1 MEFKTINKYL
11 ENLVNALREENE
23 ANTEMLDNFYT
34 YLETDDKKYLKLANN
49 QLREILK
56 GAGFG
61 ILLVLPFSPITI
73 PYLLK
78 RAQKLGIDINFL
90 PIESRMSHLPR
101 KDLLHYNWQLDEDK
115 TPHFIKYGKVWF
127 FSGFDKA
134 TRNNLM
140 EQTWEAVK
148 DNYK

>member
-34 YLETDDKKYLKLANN
+34 YLETDDKKYLNLANN
-49 QLREILK
+49 QLRDILK

-78 RAQKLGIDINFL
+78 RAQKLGIDIIPAWYKKL
-90 PIESRMSHLPR
+90 
-101 KDLLHYNWQLDEDK
+101 DLNDEENK
-115 TPHFIKYGKVWF
+115 LK
-127 FSGFDKA
+127 
-134 TRNNLM
+134 
-140 EQTWEAVK
+140 
-148 DNYK
+148 

>member
-1 MEFKTINKYL
+1 MEFKTINKHL

-49 QLREILK
+49 LLREILK

-78 RAQKLGIDINFL
+78 RAQKLGIDIIPAWYKKL
-90 PIESRMSHLPR
+90 
-101 KDLLHYNWQLDEDK
+101 DLNDEENK
-115 TPHFIKYGKVWF
+115 LK
-127 FSGFDKA
+127 
-134 TRNNLM
+134 
-140 EQTWEAVK
+140 
-148 DNYK
+148 

>member
-78 RAQKLGIDINFL
+78 RAQKLGIDIIPAWYKKLDLNDEEIIKSFGS
-90 PIESRMSHLPR
+90 IERFKEIISHQE
-101 KDLLHYNWQLDEDK
+101 KQN
-115 TPHFIKYGKVWF
+115 
-127 FSGFDKA
+127 FSGLEPQGEKPS
-134 TRNNLM
+134 
-140 EQTWEAVK
+140 W
-148 DNYK
+148 

>member
-56 GAGFG
+56 GAVFG

-78 RAQKLGIDINFL
+78 RAQKLGIDIIPAWYKKL
-90 PIESRMSHLPR
+90 
-101 KDLLHYNWQLDEDK
+101 DLNDEENK
-115 TPHFIKYGKVWF
+115 LK
-127 FSGFDKA
+127 
-134 TRNNLM
+134 
-140 EQTWEAVK
+140 
-148 DNYK
+148 

>member
-56 GAGFG
+56 GAGCG
-61 ILLVLPFSPITI
+61 ILLGLPFSPITI

-78 RAQKLGIDINFL
+78 RAQKLGIDIIPAWYKKL
-90 PIESRMSHLPR
+90 
-101 KDLLHYNWQLDEDK
+101 DLNDDENK
-115 TPHFIKYGKVWF
+115 LK
-127 FSGFDKA
+127 
-134 TRNNLM
+134 
-140 EQTWEAVK
+140 
-148 DNYK
+148 

>member
-61 ILLVLPFSPITI
+61 ILLSPTFFTNNYSIST
-73 PYLLK
+73 
-78 RAQKLGIDINFL
+78 QK
-90 PIESRMSHLPR
+90 S
-101 KDLLHYNWQLDEDK
+101 
-115 TPHFIKYGKVWF
+115 T
-127 FSGFDKA
+127 KA
-134 TRNNLM
+134 R
-140 EQTWEAVK
+140 
-148 DNYK
+148 Y

>member
-61 ILLVLPFSPITI
+61 ILLVLPFSPITC
-73 PYLLK
+73 LLYTSPSPRDK
-78 RAQKLGIDINFL
+78 RQ
-90 PIESRMSHLPR
+90 SRMPS
-101 KDLLHYNWQLDEDK
+101 
-115 TPHFIKYGKVWF
+115 
-127 FSGFDKA
+127 SA
-134 TRNNLM
+134 
-140 EQTWEAVK
+140 
-148 DNYK
+148 